1 MISNCRICVG
11 NQTIELQVR
20 AEATGEWRWS
30 VLTPRGNAMEEGSTP
45 SKLSAQI
52 ISQRALEERLRV
64 AGLAYAV
71 TDSYEWKDLGGAG
84 SRYLLDEL

>member
-1 MISNCRICVG
+1 
-11 NQTIELQVR
+11 
-20 AEATGEWRWS
+20 
-30 VLTPRGNAMEEGSTP
+30 MEEGSTP

-84 SRYLLDEL
+84 SRFLLDEL